1 MKLDTSYLGLLLAHP
16 IVAGASPL
24 SATFDG
30 MRRLEDAGAA
40 AIVTASLYETEIV
53 HQEEAVEWGRVVGAE
68 SHPEVTSY
76 QPPFHGCRTPLEGHL
91 ETVRRSA
98 ESLSVP
104 LIVSLHAT
112 MREAWVRMATDL
124 ESAGAEAIELNLFH
138 FPTGPE
144 ETSADVEE
152 RLIASVREV
161 REAVRIPIA
170 VKLGRHFTALPH
182 LVAALADAGAA
193 GVVLFNRFYE
203 PDIDL
208 ATMRVRPILELSTRK
223 DIRFPL
229 EWTALLAGRTSLSL
243 ASTGGVERAEEVVK
257 YLLAG
262 ADIVQTASALM
273 RNAPEYMGRLVD
285 GLSEWLDAHGATSVS
300 EIRGR
305 MSAARLQNPEV
316 LSRAQPTPTMLL
328 ECPCER

>member
-1 MKLDTSYLGLLLAHP
+1 MKLETTYLGLSLAHP

-24 SATFDG
+24 TATFDG
-30 MRRLEDAGAA
+30 VRRLEDAGAA
-40 AIVTASLYETEIV
+40 AIVTASLYEKEILDE
-53 HQEEAVEWGRVVGAE
+53 EEALEWGRTVGAE
-68 SHPEVTSY
+68 SHPEVTTY
-76 QPPFHGCRTPLEGHL
+76 QPPLQGCRTPLEGHL

-104 LIVSLHAT
+104 LIASLHAT
-112 MREAWVRMATDL
+112 TREAWVGMAADV
-124 ESAGAEAIELNLFH
+124 ESAGAAAIELNLFAV
-138 FPTGPE
+138 PTATDE
-144 ETSADVEE
+144 SSADVEE
-152 RLIASVREV
+152 KLVGIVREV
-161 REAVRIPIA
+161 RGAVRIPLA
-170 VKLGRHFTALPH
+170 VKLGPCFTALPH
-182 LVAALADAGAA
+182 LAAAVADAGA
-193 GVVLFNRFYE
+193 GGLVLFNRFYE
-203 PDIDL
+203 TDIDL
-208 ATMRVRPILELSTRK
+208 ATMTVRPTLELSTRR

-229 EWTALLAGRTSLSL
+229 WWTALLAGKTPLSL

-305 MSAARLQNPEV
+305 MSAAQLQNPEV

-328 ECPCER
+328 ECPCE